1 MNGELK
7 LTDKKKKIIK
17 KTTSSVADTFKYMT
31 TGLTPEEA
39 REEKK
44 KKENLSKLFK
54 QVIHRPNKN
63 K

>member
-1 MNGELK
+1 M
-7 LTDKKKKIIK
+7 TDKKTIK
-17 KTTSSVADTFKYMT
+17 KTTSNEETSFKFMT

-44 KKENLSKLFK
+44 KKEKLSKIFSIKKLVRHK
-54 QVIHRPNKN
+54 PNKN

>member
-1 MNGELK
+1 M
-7 LTDKKKKIIK
+7 TDKKKKIIK

-44 KKENLSKLFK
+44 KKEKMHKIFNITKLVK
-54 QVIHRPNKN
+54 HRPNKN